1 MNDDDG
7 DDVRVG
13 EALQMPVAGQRDG
26 MDIGFQDNV
35 DDAIES
41 PVAVSIDDDA
51 PQFGL
56 TATDGTKL
64 SNDPSSIGMEIK
76 DCKTVHAAVELGAG
90 SGSEP
95 EPESSEMEIP
105 QSQEEMEDPD
115 WEIIS
120 RHEPAASDAPLF
132 LAARDKRYATEAR
145 FAAALDDAHEHLK
158 LVCDEI
164 LGVAADVYNNRREKL
179 DAMETE
185 IKQDF
190 VENEEK
196 HSLMS
201 KKLEEFARKAQA
213 QFQELAMRLANGKGS
228 SQTL

>member
-1 MNDDDG
+1 MIQYISQSN
-7 DDVRVG
+7 
-13 EALQMPVAGQRDG
+13 
-26 MDIGFQDNV
+26 
-35 DDAIES
+35 
-41 PVAVSIDDDA
+41 VSIH
-51 PQFGL
+51 PNIHPSVSVLVQFGL
-56 TATDGTKL
+56 RTTDATKL
-64 SNDPSSIGMEIK
+64 NNDPSSIGIEIK
-76 DCKTVHAAVELGAG
+76 DCKTAADETGAG
-90 SGSEP
+90 AGVGS
-95 EPESSEMEIP
+95 ESSEMEIP
-105 QSQEEMEDPD
+105 QSQDEMEDPD
-115 WEIIS
+115 WETIS

-196 HSLMS
+196 HSQMS

-228 SQTL
+228 SQAL